1 MVVVLVI
8 AILSAIPASL
18 IFRKQG
24 GVRRGIA
31 AYGACFLLGVVLSIL
46 WAEAMEATAF
56 NINSG
61 MGVVGAFLG
70 PWFGLAIAIAFAN
83 KSRAK
88 VGHSRPS

>member
-8 AILSAIPASL
+8 AILSAIPAWV

-31 AYGACFLLGVVLSIL
+31 AYVAGFLLGVVLSIL

-56 NINSG
+56 NINAG

-70 PWFGLAIAIAFAN
+70 PWFGLAIAIAN

-88 VGHSRPS
+88 VTTN